1 MSRCEEEQTNSPT
14 QEDEDEDDSK
24 ADEVA
29 GLFTAE
35 LLALS
40 EGGFLSG
47 LLVSNAAYFTDQLVL
62 PALRHLRTNGPAV
75 IDVLQLLDKVVGRS
89 DAGISYLEFCKDRIF
104 ARLAVDCMTNPST
117 AELIKALKEYQAEL
131 PFTLPKKS
139 LLDEMPTLYRSLLRE
154 MEDVSEKLLVE
165 SVVFSKLKSLAAL
178 MGVAISESV
187 AITVGVTDHGPRGSN
202 LSVATYH
209 RMLLPILWDLGRGSP
224 ADVTTGSAVPSRSS
238 DADTQQQQLKAVR
251 VLSFQAKENS
261 WQLLSRRNR
270 HIAEE
275 LNSAVADKLQV
286 GKACIGTHLPYL
298 PSVLS
303 CTSSS
308 SSSSSPP
315 PSSSP
320 TSLSSS
326 SSIIICSGGF
336 PLHFGQPVGKG
347 LAAAVRAISGP
358 VPSLSETRHRAT
370 QACRLGEVLAE
381 GDAI

>member
-1 MSRCEEEQTNSPT
+1 MSRCEVEQTNSSA
-14 QEDEDEDDSK
+14 QEDEDEDEDMK

-40 EGGFLSG
+40 QEGGFLSG
-47 LLVSNAAYFTDQLVL
+47 LLVSNAAYFTDQLIL
-62 PALRHLRTNGPAV
+62 PALRRLRTNGPTV

-89 DAGISYLEFCKDRIF
+89 DAGMSYLEFCKDRIF
-104 ARLAVDCMTNPST
+104 ARLAVDCMTNTST

-131 PFTLPKKS
+131 PFTLPKKN

-178 MGVAISESV
+178 MGVSISESV
-187 AITVGVTDHGPRGSN
+187 AITVGVTDHGHRGSN
-202 LSVATYH
+202 LSVSTYH
-209 RMLLPILWDLGRGSP
+209 RMLLPILWDLGRGRGSP
-224 ADVTTGSAVPSRSS
+224 AAVTNGSAAPSRSS
-238 DADTQQQQLKAVR
+238 DAGTQQQLKAVR

-286 GKACIGTHLPYL
+286 G
-298 PSVLS
+298 
-303 CTSSS
+303 
-308 SSSSSPP
+308 
-315 PSSSP
+315 
-320 TSLSSS
+320 
-326 SSIIICSGGF
+326 
-336 PLHFGQPVGKG
+336 
-347 LAAAVRAISGP
+347 
-358 VPSLSETRHRAT
+358 
-370 QACRLGEVLAE
+370 
-381 GDAI
+381 